1 MASYGAEYLT
11 NYQTQFNWGLNY
23 IKSRYGSPTEAWN
36 HSQNKGW
43 Y

>member
-1 MASYGAEYLT
+1 MASKGSDYLT
-11 NYQTQFNWGLNY
+11 NYQTQINWGLSY
-23 IKSRYGSPTEAWN
+23 ISSRYGNPQNAWN